1 MKKNM
6 GGIDRILRLVVAA
19 LIIVLYFM
27 DKFTGTLG
35 IVLLVVAGIFIIT
48 SLFSYCPLYV
58 PFGINSCPI
67 KESKEE
73 SN

>member
-27 DKFTGTLG
+27 DKLTGTLG

-48 SLFSYCPLYV
+48 SIFSYCPLYV